1 MQGALRNGGKMYD
14 SKADRIKACEE
25 KFEVLFGKK
34 PNEGEGNDPE
44 LFQILQRF
52 IFGQVSYLGS
62 LNDQTRELITCVVL
76 AVYQTLPQLRS
87 HAAAALHIGISPLQL
102 REAVYNCMPMI
113 GCPKTLNAI
122 GAVDEILTEKGIILP
137 LESGVTITEDERF
150 EKGAAIQQPLYGD
163 EIRDNMKF
171 MPAEFAEAV
180 PDFLTTYCFGDF
192 YTRKGLEISTREL
205 LNMVIL
211 VALGGCEN
219 QLKPHILGCL
229 KTGNTIEDIYTAVVH
244 AMPYTGIPRAF
255 NAIYVIRDVAGM
267 KK

>member
-1 MQGALRNGGKMYD
+1 MYN

-87 HAAAALHIGISPLQL
+87 HAAAALHIGISPSQL

-122 GAVDEILTEKGIILP
+122 GAVDEILAESPEKMEAMIKISMSL
-137 LESGVTITEDERF
+137 LEQADYDTS
-150 EKGAAIQQPLYGD
+150 QY
-163 EIRDNMKF
+163 RD
-171 MPAEFAEAV
+171 FANANGQS
-180 PDFLTTYCFGDF
+180 LTT
-192 YTRKGLEISTREL
+192 
-205 LNMVIL
+205 
-211 VALGGCEN
+211 
-219 QLKPHILGCL
+219 
-229 KTGNTIEDIYTAVVH
+229 
-244 AMPYTGIPRAF
+244 
-255 NAIYVIRDVAGM
+255 
-267 KK
+267 